1 LVLVDTNSEEIVN
14 LQVSEELVV
23 EKEGY
28 GVLDL

>member
-1 LVLVDTNSEEIVN
+1 LVLVDTNSEEIIN

>member
-1 LVLVDTNSEEIVN
+1 LVLVDTNPEEIIN